1 MDRCYDI
8 DPSNRIYSEEELQH
22 IRERYLVKQEAQ
34 ADGSSRSRQGRLGS
48 TLKTLLSLLTKKQLS
63 GR

>member
-1 MDRCYDI
+1 MDRSYDI
-8 DPSNRIYSEEELQH
+8 DPSNRIYSEEKLQH

-34 ADGSSRSRQGRLGS
+34 ADGGSRSRQGCLGS
-48 TLKTLLSLLTKKQLS
+48 AWKTLLLLLTKKQLS

>member
-1 MDRCYDI
+1 MDRYYYDI

-34 ADGSSRSRQGRLGS
+34 ADGGSRSSGQGRLGS
-48 TLKTLLSLLTKKQLS
+48 AWKALLSLLDQEAV
-63 GR
+63 